1 MTKKAEMSF
10 KINTRLSYKAD
21 ARSSVVLNV
30 RALHPLSE
38 DILCDQQP
46 IVAPVYTEL
55 LHYEMSGNSS
65 LNLSYKAEV
74 SPAYQTI
81 DCSLVQAEEIPP
93 FDPTVLPFLYPSRY
107 CWPDQLSNF
116 ATSRFGKYDNAFERV
131 LAITEWITEH
141 VQYVS
146 GSTNAFTTAGD
157 ILLMEQGVCR
167 DFAHLGITLCRALD
181 IPARYC
187 SVYAYQLQPQDFHAC
202 FEAFIGARWIV
213 FDATRLAPL
222 NGLIKIAHGRDAADT
237 AVSSLFGN
245 VCGELM
251 EVEVVCDDPGF
262 TPFFY
267 QKGTFEGL
275 SLDSN

>member
-1 MTKKAEMSF
+1 MQTRLLYKAE
-10 KINTRLSYKAD
+10 TA
-21 ARSSVVLNV
+21 SSVVLNI

-38 DILCDQQP
+38 NIQINQHP
-46 IVAPVYTEL
+46 VAALENTHL
-55 LHYEMSGNSS
+55 LHYELSGNSS
-65 LNLSYKAEV
+65 LHVSYAAEV
-74 SPAYQTI
+74 APVYHTI
-81 DCSLVQAEEIPP
+81 DCSLARATEVPP
-93 FDPTVLPFLYPSRY
+93 FDPAVLPFLYPSRY
-107 CWPDQLSNF
+107 CWSDQLGNF
-116 ATSRFGKYDNAFERV
+116 ATSRFGRYENAFEQV
-131 LAITEWITEH
+131 CAITEWINEH

-146 GSTNAFTTAGD
+146 GSTNAFTTAAD

-202 FEAFIGARWIV
+202 FEAYIGVRWIV

-237 AVSSLFGN
+237 AVASLFGN
-245 VCGELM
+245 VSGELM
-251 EVEVVCDDPGF
+251 QVEVACEDPGF
-262 TPFFY
+262 VPFFY